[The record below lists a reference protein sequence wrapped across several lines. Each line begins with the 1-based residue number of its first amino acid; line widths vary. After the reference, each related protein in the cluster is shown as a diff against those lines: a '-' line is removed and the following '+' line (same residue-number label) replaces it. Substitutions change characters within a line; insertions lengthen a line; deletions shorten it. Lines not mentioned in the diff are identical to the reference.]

1 MAAWDVWCELA
12 GILICLQTRRR
23 FDKLTALLE
32 IGPKSIIDHV
42 EEYGLLVVIGIAVL
56 YYLYTRVKKGYEAV
70 AYEMKSRKAEDA
82 IRRAREAQQA
92 RYWEETAEKREEL
105 ERIERERR
113 ANKLEDME
121 AMAEGRTS
129 KAKKT
134 LKVPLFPSS

>member
-1 MAAWDVWCELA
+1 MLTYMH
-12 GILICLQTRRR
+12 LQT
-23 FDKLTALLE
+23 AG
-32 IGPKSIIDHV
+32 GPKSIIDHV
-42 EEYGLLVVIGIAVL
+42 EEYGMLVVIGIAVL
-56 YYLYTRVKKGYEAV
+56 YYLYTRVKRGYESV

-121 AMAEGRTS
+121 AMTEGRTS

-134 LKVPLFPSS
+134 LKVALFPLLLTPDVCAKLQCPRPSTCHLR

>member
-1 MAAWDVWCELA
+1 M
-12 GILICLQTRRR
+12 
-23 FDKLTALLE
+23 
-32 IGPKSIIDHV
+32 

-70 AYEMKSRKAEDA
+70 AYEIKSRKAEDS

-92 RYWEETAEKREEL
+92 KYWEETAEKREEL

-134 LKVPLFPSS
+134 FKVTNPLTPISFSPGREKRETGDDETKQ